1 MKDVERHSVRDS
13 NMARFTKALED
24 VRRVANEMC
33 DICDRD
39 LHRCIQD
46 RKCNGF
52 VPKKVKK

>member
-1 MKDVERHSVRDS
+1 MTGE
-13 NMARFTKALED
+13 RFTRVVEN

-52 VPKKVKK
+52 VPKKVRK